1 MREINPQRLRN
12 RAAAARWIVV
22 GAFGLLAV
30 AFFRTQILQHE
41 RFRLQAAYNRLRPV
55 PLAAARGSIYD
66 REGRIIAET
75 VPGYSV
81 ALLASNEDS
90 LRQTLRR
97 LAKWVPVDS
106 GIVDAVIERFR
117 QARYQPAVVI
127 SNAGFTE
134 VSKLEEHRLDLPGL
148 VIQSEPR
155 RVYPDGKAVAHLV
168 GYLGEVT
175 QADLDADRFPGSRLG
190 TLVGRAGLEA
200 QYDDSLRG
208 APGIRYI
215 EVDARG
221 RLVREEGAAPPLPP
235 IAGRQLITTIDL
247 PLQRYIDSIWP
258 GGIRGAMV
266 AMSPKGEIRAF
277 YSTPAYDPNAFIG
290 GISGAD
296 WKALNQNPALP
307 LLNRALQVRYPPAS
321 PFKLAVA
328 TMALRRGLVGFGSH
342 MPEPCRGGLQYGNR
356 YFRCWKQDGHGSLDL
371 TGAIA
376 NSCDVYF
383 YQLGLRLGLTAILQ
397 DGVLLGFKEKSGID
411 LGSEVNP
418 IYPGSTAYYDKV
430 YGARNWSSAVTLNL
444 SIGQGE
450 NTQTLM
456 NMMRFYEA
464 LAGDGT
470 STTPYLVRPGRS
482 PKRDLGLTDVQL
494 GGIRNALIAVVER
507 GTAAA
512 SRQTDLSIAGKTG
525 TAQNP
530 HGQDHGWFI
539 GFAPA
544 DHPEIIIGGIM
555 EFAKHG
561 TFVAP
566 YVVRAIRRYVL
577 GPVGDLKNSQIK
589 VLGPEDSV
597 TSSSEVIEEPEVP
610 DTAANTV
617 SDSVP

>member
-1 MREINPQRLRN
+1 MRGFYSQRLRN
-12 RAAAARWIVV
+12 RAAAARWIIV
-22 GAFGLLAV
+22 GAFGLLTV

-81 ALLASNEDS
+81 ALLAANEDS
-90 LRQTLRR
+90 LRQILRR
-97 LAKWVPVDS
+97 LGKWVPVDS
-106 GIVDAVIERFR
+106 AMVDAVVERFR
-117 QARYQPAVVI
+117 QARYQPAVVLG
-127 SNAGFTE
+127 NAGFTE
-134 VSKLEEHRLDLPGL
+134 VSRLEEHRLDLPGL

-168 GYLGEVT
+168 GYIGEVT
-175 QADLDADRFPGSRLG
+175 QSDLDANRFPGSRLG
-190 TLVGRAGLEA
+190 TLVGRAGLEG
-200 QYDDSLRG
+200 QYDDTLRG
-208 APGIRYI
+208 ASGIRYI

-221 RLVREEGAAPPLPP
+221 RLVREAGAAPPLPP
-235 IAGRQLITTIDL
+235 IAGRPLVTTIDL

-258 GGIRGAMV
+258 GGVRGAMV

-290 GISGAD
+290 GISSTD
-296 WKALNQNPALP
+296 WRALNQNPALP

-328 TMALRRGLVGFGSH
+328 SMALRRGLVTFGSH

-356 YFRCWKQDGHGSLDL
+356 YFRCWKQGGHGSLDL

-376 NSCDVYF
+376 QSCDVYF

-397 DGVLLGFKEKSGID
+397 DGVLLGFREKSGVD

-418 IYPGSTAYYDKV
+418 IYPASTAYYDRV
-430 YGARNWSSAVTLNL
+430 YGPRNWSSAVTLNL
-444 SIGQGE
+444 AIGQGE

-464 LAGDGT
+464 LAGDG
-470 STTPYLVRPGRS
+470 SSITPYLVRPGAS
-482 PKRDLGLTDVQL
+482 PTRQLGLTPSQL
-494 GGIRNALIAVVER
+494 DGIRNALIAVVER

-566 YVVRAIRRYVL
+566 YVVRAIRRYLL
-577 GPVGDLKNSQIK
+577 GPEGEIK
-589 VLGPEDSV
+589 GAPIRVVGPEDSV
-597 TSSSEVIEEPEVP
+597 TSSSSVTEVPEVP
-610 DTAANTV
+610 DTVV